1 MLEIKFLGKVKI
13 EYDGENI
20 TNKFGAK
27 TKALLSLLVLNK
39 NKPLNREKIV
49 SYLWPDSSEDSG
61 KFNLRFNLWQLRNA
75 IGIDKNGNK
84 FLNTGRSHC
93 GININYTFSCDII
106 DIKAFEIKEKI
117 TIKEL
122 EELRNKFSGDFFEG
136 FYFKNCEEFNEN
148 IILERS
154 YFEDKKIKI
163 LLKLVELYE
172 IEKNFEKCSDIL
184 KELANIEPYDEEIAL
199 RMIEI
204 YEKSGKR
211 SSAIIFYDNFKKR
224 LMTFLGIS
232 PSEELERKYLDLKSK
247 DIRKDKHNIIIEKGK
262 GLNTNEKEIIIET
275 HCIGE
280 VKYYWISNFLDR
292 LTERINI
299 EDYLNKRE
307 IKDLG
312 YINVKFITDELLI
325 APPDVRLINILL
337 KLLEGMNNKNRLM
350 IKIVNIEKI
359 DLISKI
365 FLEEIEKRKL
375 AIIEK

>member
-122 EELRNKFSGDFFEG
+122 EELRNKISGDFFEG